1 MISYE
6 GYMQIR
12 ILHKQGKSLRAIA
25 CEVGCSVNT
34 VRKYLA
40 TQDAPTFRPAATPR
54 ESILKP
60 FEAYLRERIASAAP
74 DWIPATVLW
83 REIQS
88 KGFDGGE
95 RIVRKFVVTL
105 RPVPAPDPLVRF
117 ETAAGDQMQVDWVEF
132 RRRKGANLFA
142 FVATHGY
149 SRATYVEFVSDMRL
163 DTLLMCHVNC
173 FNWFGGVPRRAL
185 YDNMKTVVIERDAY
199 GPKQHRFQP
208 GFLDFARHY
217 GFQPQL
223 CRPYRAKTKGK
234 VERMNGYLRR
244 SFYVPLAAQFKAAN
258 IELDAPTANTEV
270 WRWLREV
277 AHVRIH
283 GTTRLKPGEQ
293 LLIEQKALQSVP
305 PPYPALL
312 PATTPASGQELRER
326 FHDWLS
332 PLQHPLSVYDQ
343 LIRVAA

>member
-1 MISYE
+1 
-6 GYMQIR
+6 MQIK

-40 TQDAPTFRPAATPR
+40 AQDAPTFKPAATPR
-54 ESILKP
+54 ESIVKP
-60 FEAYLRERIASAAP
+60 FEGYLRERVAAAAP
-74 DWIPATVLW
+74 DWIPAAVLW

-88 KGFDGGE
+88 IGFVGGE
-95 RIVRKFVVTL
+95 RIVRKFVATL
-105 RPVPAPDPLVRF
+105 RSAPVADPLIRF
-117 ETAAGDQMQVDWVEF
+117 ETAAGDQMQVDWIEF

-142 FVATHGY
+142 FVATLGY
-149 SRATYVEFVSDMRL
+149 SRAAYVEFVSDMRL
-163 DTLLMCHVNC
+163 ETLLACHANC
-173 FNWFGGVPRRAL
+173 FAWFGGVPRRAL

-199 GPKQHRFQP
+199 GPKRHRFQP

-217 GFQPQL
+217 GIRPEL

-244 SFYVPLAAQFKAAN
+244 SFYVPLAARFKSASV
-258 IELDAPTANTEV
+258 ELDVTTANTEV

-277 AHVRIH
+277 AHTRVH
-283 GTTRLKPGEQ
+283 GTTKLKPGEQ
-293 LLIEQKALQSVP
+293 LVLEQMALQALP
-305 PPYPALL
+305 PPYPALV
-312 PATTPASGQELRER
+312 PSATPASGQELRER
-326 FHDWLS
+326 FHDWQS

-343 LIRVAA
+343 LSGVAA

>member
-1 MISYE
+1 
-6 GYMQIR
+6 MQIR

-60 FEAYLRERIASAAP
+60 FEAYLRKRIASAAP

-88 KGFDGGE
+88 QGFDGGE
-95 RIVRKFVVTL
+95 RIVRKFVATL

-142 FVATHGY
+142 FVATLGH

-163 DTLLMCHVNC
+163 DTLLRCHVNC

-185 YDNMKTVVIERDAY
+185 FDNMKTVVIERDAY

-217 GFQPQL
+217 GFKPEL

-258 IELDAPTANTEV
+258 VELDVTD
-270 WRWLREV
+270 R
-277 AHVRIH
+277 
-283 GTTRLKPGEQ
+283 
-293 LLIEQKALQSVP
+293 
-305 PPYPALL
+305 
-312 PATTPASGQELRER
+312 
-326 FHDWLS
+326 
-332 PLQHPLSVYDQ
+332 QH
-343 LIRVAA
+343 

>member
-1 MISYE
+1 
-6 GYMQIR
+6 MQIR

-40 TQDAPTFRPAATPR
+40 TQDAPAFQPPTTPR
-54 ESILKP
+54 ESIVVP
-60 FEAYLRERIASAAP
+60 FEVYLRERIAAAAP
-74 DWIPATVLW
+74 DWIPAAVLC
-83 REIQS
+83 REIQAL
-88 KGFDGGE
+88 GFAGRE
-95 RIVRKFVVTL
+95 RIVRKFVASL
-105 RPVPAPDPLVRF
+105 RPTQAADPLVRF

-142 FVATHGY
+142 FVATLGY
-149 SRATYVEFVSDMRL
+149 SRATYVEFVSDMKL
-163 DTLLMCHVNC
+163 DTLLMCHANC
-173 FNWFGGVPRRAL
+173 FTWFGGVPRRGL

-217 GFQPQL
+217 GFRPEL
-223 CRPYRAKTKGK
+223 CQPYRAKTKGK

-244 SFYVPLAAQFKAAN
+244 SFYVPLVAQLKSAG
-258 IELDAPTANTEV
+258 IELDVTTANTEV

-277 AHVRIH
+277 AHVRVH
-283 GTTRLKPGEQ
+283 GTTKLQPGEQ
-293 LLIEQKALQSVP
+293 LMVEQKALQILP

-312 PATTPASGQELRER
+312 PPATPANGQELRER
-326 FHDWLS
+326 FQDWLS

-343 LIRVAA
+343 LMGVTA

>member
-40 TQDAPTFRPAATPR
+40 AHDAPTFRPPATPR
-54 ESILKP
+54 LSILKP

-95 RIVRKFVVTL
+95 RIVRKFVATL

-142 FVATHGY
+142 FVATLGY

-163 DTLLMCHVNC
+163 DTLLRCHVNC

-185 YDNMKTVVIERDAY
+185 YE
-199 GPKQHRFQP
+199 
-208 GFLDFARHY
+208 
-217 GFQPQL
+217 
-223 CRPYRAKTKGK
+223 
-234 VERMNGYLRR
+234 
-244 SFYVPLAAQFKAAN
+244 
-258 IELDAPTANTEV
+258 
-270 WRWLREV
+270 
-277 AHVRIH
+277 
-283 GTTRLKPGEQ
+283 
-293 LLIEQKALQSVP
+293 
-305 PPYPALL
+305 
-312 PATTPASGQELRER
+312 
-326 FHDWLS
+326 
-332 PLQHPLSVYDQ
+332 
-343 LIRVAA
+343 